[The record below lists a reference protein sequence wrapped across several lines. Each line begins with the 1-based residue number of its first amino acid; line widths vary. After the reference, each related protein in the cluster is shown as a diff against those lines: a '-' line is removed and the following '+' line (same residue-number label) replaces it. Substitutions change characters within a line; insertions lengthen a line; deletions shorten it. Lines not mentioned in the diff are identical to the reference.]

1 MNDMLGSPISVG
13 DVVLFPG
20 GNARYGGLKMVV
32 GVGGR
37 MTAKRCTL
45 LTSMLPDDGK
55 ANKSTNKTGA
65 KVLLCNDKAI
75 LDSSE
80 VKALRKEIQDG

>member
-1 MNDMLGSPISVG
+1 MNDMLDNPIEVG

-32 GVGGR
+32 GIVVK

-45 LTSMLPDDGK
+45 LTSHIPDDGK
-55 ANKSTNKTGA
+55 ANKTTNKTGV
-65 KVLLCNDKAI
+65 KVLLCNDPAV
-75 LDSSE
+75 LSSSE
-80 VKALRKEIQDG
+80 VSALREEANV